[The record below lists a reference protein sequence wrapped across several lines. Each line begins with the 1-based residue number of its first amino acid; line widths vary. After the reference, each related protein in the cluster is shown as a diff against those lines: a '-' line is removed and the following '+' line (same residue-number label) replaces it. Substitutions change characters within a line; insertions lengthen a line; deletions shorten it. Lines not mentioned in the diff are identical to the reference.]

1 MIWKCRNWFT
11 WCLESYPLKSK
22 AAEAAQEI
30 SSRTILKNVSWNHIW
45 KLDLLTRVYSW
56 HGFYETYYKQH
67 FLNSILPQGLVKPS
81 IVMVV
86 IFEIVTLIS
95 LLTGLYNLIVFDSL
109 RILTFALQCSC
120 VVLLVLLIGQ
130 RIAKDYAGSTSL
142 TIYFLLN
149 TFCLYLFYL

>member
-1 MIWKCRNWFT
+1 MVF
-11 WCLESYPLKSK
+11 LKYIIPVFFLITYVFSVY
-22 AAEAAQEI
+22 E
-30 SSRTILKNVSWNHIW
+30 
-45 KLDLLTRVYSW
+45 KLVAWEETK
-56 HGFYETYYKQH
+56 TYYKQH
-67 FLNSILPQGLVKPS
+67 FLNSILPQRMVKPS

-86 IFEIVTLIS
+86 IFEVVTLIS
-95 LLTGLYNLIVFDSL
+95 LLTGLYNLVVFDSL

-142 TIYFLLN
+142 SIYFLLN